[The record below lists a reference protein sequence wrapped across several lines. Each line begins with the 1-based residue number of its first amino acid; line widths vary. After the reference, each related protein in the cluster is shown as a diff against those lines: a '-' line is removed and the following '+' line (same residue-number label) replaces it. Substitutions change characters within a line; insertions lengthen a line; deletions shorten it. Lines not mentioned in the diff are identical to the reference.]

1 MKKTII
7 ITSVLLCLIIA
18 TIYYCGG
25 YKIPQKDKHENW
37 TTLENNSDKLFKID
51 TIGYVSTLVYLD
63 FDNLYLYGC
72 GRNIYLMKNNG
83 RKLKSFN
90 ENDNITIDFLHKRI
104 ISKKTIYIDT
114 LKTEKYISY
123 NLKTLDSTSVE
134 IIKFPLKE
142 TYQDYLKRKN
152 IIIKNISGQE
162 EDHNRQD
169 SIYTNLYLAE
179 HKEFSDFVNQLY
191 PLVEISSTQDSSNI
205 TFYTDKKG
213 NVFDINLKDKETGYS
228 DYTDSMNKLWP
239 NWNKQL
245 EGKESANIKP
255 ETNISI
261 ADKPCIIGNIFNF
274 DSDIIP
280 SFDPKGGTNNHN
292 NEMNFDQKFIN
303 YFEIRF
309 KKSKLNFKETQ
320 NYQTQD
326 VSSFTQLNIPESDND
341 TIAIIHKDRLY
352 CIYKKSKL
360 NLKKN
365 ISRDKLK

>member
-7 ITSVLLCLIIA
+7 ITSILLCLIIA
-18 TIYYCGG
+18 TIFYFGS

-37 TTLENNSDKLFKID
+37 TTLENNSDTLFKID

-63 FDNLYLYGC
+63 IENLYLYGC

-104 ISKKTIYIDT
+104 ISKKTIYLDT

-123 NLKTLDSTSVE
+123 NLKTLDSINVE

-142 TYQDYLKRKN
+142 TYKAYLKRKN
-152 IIIKNISGQE
+152 IINENISGQE
-162 EDHNRQD
+162 EEYNRQD
-169 SIYTNLYLAE
+169 SIYTKLYLVE
-179 HKEFSDFVNQLY
+179 RKEFSDFVSQLY
-191 PLVEISSTQDSSNI
+191 PLIEISSTQNSSNI

-213 NVFDINLKDKETGYS
+213 TIYDINTNDKETDYS
-228 DYTDSMNKLWP
+228 DYTESMDKLWT
-239 NWNKQL
+239 NWNKQP
-245 EGKESANIKP
+245 ERKESANIKP
-255 ETNISI
+255 ETNIAI

-280 SFDPKGGTNNHN
+280 TFDPKGGANNHN
-292 NEMNFDQKFIN
+292 NEMNFDQRFIN

-320 NYQTQD
+320 NYKFED

-352 CIYKKSKL
+352 CIY
-360 NLKKN
+360 LKKQA
-365 ISRDKLK
+365 